1 MKNNQE
7 DFEITLL
14 AHLVS
19 DAKAIEKSLTSG
31 VNEEH
36 FVFVE
41 GNYKNSMTKKIFT
54 YIKDYYKA
62 SGGSL
67 FTSFVLESKIV
78 EEAIPDKGRGRL
90 MTLWADIESIDT
102 DPNNLHEVI
111 HQIKNRHCLRILK
124 DMFADGLNELETTGV
139 SGAVNIIQEKL
150 EKINEQM
157 NEFAS
162 DIHNIDV
169 SESAEY
175 FKEEYIKRVQQP
187 ELFHGIPCGL
197 ENIDKR
203 TFGFLPGQ
211 IIVFLAPSSGGK
223 SVMLLNA
230 AVHANTVAKK
240 NVLYMSFE
248 MNSWLCMLRHI
259 SLQYEIPYSKIKNV
273 SLEKD
278 QLKNLINKMKKT
290 KDGPYFE
297 YDVNMEDPTPEY
309 IDTRIREL
317 IATKGKPDLL
327 VVDYIGN
334 MTVRNPN
341 KGAKDYE
348 LQNEAIKQLF
358 RMAKKYNIPIITAQQ
373 INREGVRDAR
383 KAKEANKFMSY
394 DQAAVSG
401 GQVLLHLCTYAIAI
415 EPNKEEN
422 YCILHP
428 VKMRDAFFAPFPVR
442 MEPEYNKMRELSAE
456 EQLKILAMHAM
467 SNGQPVGT
475 KEIDTSTTKAPK
487 ATMPKIPSTIEE
499 AEEEFVP
506 LNLDEEQDM
515 SLDLSG
521 WKL

>member
-41 GNYKNSMTKKIFT
+41 SNYKNSMTKKIFT

-248 MNSWLCMLRHI
+248 MSSWLCMLRHI
-259 SLQYEIPYSKIKNV
+259 SLQYEIPYN
-273 SLEKD
+273 
-278 QLKNLINKMKKT
+278 
-290 KDGPYFE
+290 
-297 YDVNMEDPTPEY
+297 
-309 IDTRIREL
+309 
-317 IATKGKPDLL
+317 
-327 VVDYIGN
+327 
-334 MTVRNPN
+334 
-341 KGAKDYE
+341 
-348 LQNEAIKQLF
+348 
-358 RMAKKYNIPIITAQQ
+358 
-373 INREGVRDAR
+373 
-383 KAKEANKFMSY
+383 
-394 DQAAVSG
+394 
-401 GQVLLHLCTYAIAI
+401 
-415 EPNKEEN
+415 
-422 YCILHP
+422 
-428 VKMRDAFFAPFPVR
+428 
-442 MEPEYNKMRELSAE
+442 
-456 EQLKILAMHAM
+456 
-467 SNGQPVGT
+467 
-475 KEIDTSTTKAPK
+475 
-487 ATMPKIPSTIEE
+487 
-499 AEEEFVP
+499 
-506 LNLDEEQDM
+506 
-515 SLDLSG
+515 
-521 WKL
+521 